1 MISQRNSIC
10 DQQCKAGH
18 SRAWWPSRSAMNTLR
33 NGRWYDQ
40 SAYVCKALVWW
51 CVLQS
56 LYSMFE
62 SHAGR
67 TRLVPQTEGQ
77 TKVQQN

>member
-1 MISQRNSIC
+1 
-10 DQQCKAGH
+10 
-18 SRAWWPSRSAMNTLR
+18 MNTLR